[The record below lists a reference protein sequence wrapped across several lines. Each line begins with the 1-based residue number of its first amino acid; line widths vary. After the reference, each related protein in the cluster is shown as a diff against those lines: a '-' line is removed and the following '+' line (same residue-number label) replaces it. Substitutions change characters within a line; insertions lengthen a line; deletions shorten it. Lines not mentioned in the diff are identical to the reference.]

1 MGYTLIIL
9 LIYILAI
16 KEFSI
21 MSSIIAIVEIERV
34 QSQTFILTPYNDILY
49 FQNHIRG
56 TGYK

>member
-1 MGYTLIIL
+1 
-9 LIYILAI
+9 
-16 KEFSI
+16 